1 MDYKKRTAPKERG
14 DENQQ
19 TTDLIEGRNAVLEAL
34 RAGRTVDKVYLASG
48 STDRALDRIGR
59 SGQAGGRC
67 GGVGRSQKAR
77 CNERHRAPIR
87 G

>member
-34 RAGRTVDKVYLASG
+34 RAGRTVDKV
-48 STDRALDRIGR
+48 
-59 SGQAGGRC
+59 
-67 GGVGRSQKAR
+67 
-77 CNERHRAPIR
+77 
-87 G
+87 